1 MNRFPWLTAL
11 LTAGALFAVAAAAGL
26 AYIYSGAYNVGATD
40 DIEPLGRFVFSTT
53 TEESIQA
60 HAEAPLNPPLNVT
73 GAMVQSGA
81 RRYKQMCVM
90 CHGAPGVEPAWLG
103 RPEAMKPNPPRLSRA
118 VQRFSDAELHW
129 IVTHGIKHSGMPA
142 MAPTH
147 DEEAI
152 REVVAFIKQLPEM
165 SPQEYQAMGRSGG
178 GAGAASDSSHVQG
191 GGHGG
196 PGHSH

>member
-1 MNRFPWLTAL
+1 MNHSPWLTAL
-11 LTAGALFAVAAAAGL
+11 LTAGALFAVGAAAGL
-26 AYIYSGAYNVGATD
+26 AYIYSGAYNVAAMD
-40 DIEPLGRFVFSTT
+40 DIEPLGRFVFNTT

-60 HAEAPLNPPLNVT
+60 HAEEPLDPPLNIT
-73 GAMVQSGA
+73 GAMIQSGA

-90 CHGAPGVEPAWLG
+90 CHGAPGVEPAWLAQS
-103 RPEAMKPNPPRLSRA
+103 EAMSPNPPRLSRA

-129 IVTHGIKHSGMPA
+129 IVTHGIKHTGMPA

-147 DEEAI
+147 GDEAI

-165 SPQEYQAMGRSGG
+165 SPQEYQAVTKTDTTQSGS
-178 GAGAASDSSHVQG
+178 AS